1 MNKKKILTRIL
12 TVICSLLVIFC
23 PILCL
28 NLFQAGTLGDYYFI
42 NNDQIVQKLHLS
54 ITNEATLTTYSSKD
68 DTISNVLKT
77 EWQHAVTFLRDEYKN
92 PLYDENGHNMKED
105 MINLIY
111 YVNGQKRTIQFIYKD
126 GTLEDLYKSTEFNMY
141 RTFIKKGRS

>member
-23 PILCL
+23 PIISLE
-28 NLFQAGTLGDYYFI
+28 LFQVGTLGDYYFI

-54 ITNEATLTTYSSKD
+54 ITNEATLTTYSSENA
-68 DTISNVLKT
+68 TIVNTLKT
-77 EWQHAVTFLRDEYKN
+77 EWQHAVTFMRDEYKN
-92 PLYDENGHNMKED
+92 PIYDENGHNVKED
-105 MINLIY
+105 MINLTY
-111 YVNGQKRTIQFIYKD
+111 YEDGHKKVIQFIYKD
-126 GTLEDLYKSTEFNMY
+126 GTLVDLYKNSEFNMY